1 MSFGSP
7 WMLWLLLLVPLVWL
21 YLAFVRK
28 PPTLVLPSVRPFRKR
43 GGGTRRFRAPD
54 LAEHFLLAALA
65 LLVVALAR
73 PRTGTER
80 VTVHTRGLDM
90 ILALDMSGSMTAY
103 DPPPELQN
111 ARQISEAIRSGKLRN
126 RFETAKT
133 ELERFAADRPGDR
146 IGLVGF
152 ADFAYRLVP
161 PTTDR
166 ELLNGRLKRLEPG
179 QIGTG
184 TNLASAMT
192 SAVNRL
198 KSADSPRRVL
208 VLFTDGAD
216 NVPFRVTPMQAA
228 ALAKECSVIIHT
240 VGIGGDRAVMAVKTP
255 FGARL
260 ENYPGE
266 FDEAMLRRI
275 AAATGGE
282 YFHAGNAEG
291 LRKVCEQ
298 INELERTDRNVE
310 KFVEYREYAPFVA
323 LAAAAL
329 AVLGAVL
336 GNTWKLRLP

>member
-1 MSFGSP
+1 MTFGSP
-7 WMLWLLLLVPLVWL
+7 WMLCLLALVPLVWL

-28 PPTLVLPSVRPFRKR
+28 PPTLVLPSVRPFRRR
-43 GGGTRRFRAPD
+43 GSGGRRFRTPD
-54 LAEHFLLAALA
+54 LTEHFLLAALA
-65 LLVVALAR
+65 LLAVALAR
-73 PRTGTER
+73 PRSGTER
-80 VTVHTRGLDM
+80 VVVRSRGLDM

-103 DPPPELQN
+103 DPPPELRST
-111 ARQISEAIRSGKLRN
+111 RQVSEAIRSGKLGN
-126 RFETAKT
+126 RFETAKK

-166 ELLNGRLKRLEPG
+166 ELLNARLKRLEPG

-184 TNLASAMT
+184 TNLASAMA

-216 NVPFRVTPMQAA
+216 NVPFRVTPEQSAL
-228 ALAKECSVIIHT
+228 LAKECRVIIHT
-240 VGIGGDRAVMAVKTP
+240 VGIGGPRAVMAVKTP
-255 FGARL
+255 FGTRL
-260 ENYPGE
+260 ESYPGE
-266 FDEAMLRRI
+266 FDEAVLRRI

-282 YFHAGNAEG
+282 YFHAGDAEK
-291 LRKVCEQ
+291 LREVCAR

-310 KFVEYREYAPFVA
+310 KFVEYREYAPLVA

-329 AVLGAVL
+329 AVIGMVL

>member
-1 MSFGSP
+1 MSFGCP
-7 WMLWLLLLVPLVWL
+7 WMLCLLLFVPLIWL
-21 YLAFVRK
+21 YLAFVKK
-28 PPTLVLPSVRPFRKR
+28 PPTLVLPSVSAFRRR
-43 GGGTRRFRAPD
+43 GGNRRFRTPN
-54 LAEHFLLAALA
+54 LTEHLLLTVLA

-73 PRTGTER
+73 PRSGTER
-80 VTVHTRGLDM
+80 VIVHTRGLDM

-103 DPPPELQN
+103 DPPPELKD
-111 ARQISEAIRSGKLRN
+111 ARRIGDAIRSGALKN
-126 RFETAKT
+126 RFATAKN

-166 ELLNGRLKRLEPG
+166 TLLNERLERLEPG

-184 TNLASAMT
+184 TNLASALV

-198 KSADSPRRVL
+198 KSSDSPRRVL
-208 VLFTDGAD
+208 ILFTDGAD
-216 NVPFRVTPMQAA
+216 NVPFRVTPEQAA
-228 ALAKECSVIIHT
+228 LLAKECNVIIHT
-240 VGIGGDRAVMAVKTP
+240 VGIGSKRAVMAVRTP
-255 FGARL
+255 FGTRL
-260 ENYPGE
+260 ESYPGE

-275 AAATGGE
+275 ARATGGE
-282 YFHAGNAEG
+282 YFHAGDAKG
-291 LRKVCEQ
+291 LRQVCDR

-310 KFVEYREYAPFVA
+310 KFVEYREYAPLVA

-329 AVLGAVL
+329 AVIGVVL

>member
-7 WMLWLLLLVPLVWL
+7 WLLCLLFLVPLVWL

-28 PPTLVLPSVRPFRKR
+28 PPTLVLPSVRPFRRR
-43 GGGTRRFRAPD
+43 GEGGRFRAPGM
-54 LAEHFLLAALA
+54 AEYFMLAALA
-65 LLVVALAR
+65 LLAVALAR
-73 PRTGTER
+73 PRSGTER
-80 VTVHTRGLDM
+80 VVVHTRGLDM

-111 ARQISEAIRSGKLRN
+111 ARQVSGAIRSGALKN

-166 ELLNGRLKRLEPG
+166 ELLNERLERLEPG

-184 TNLASAMT
+184 TNLASAMA

-198 KSADSPRRVL
+198 KRADSPRRVL

-228 ALAKECSVIIHT
+228 ALAKECRVIIHT
-240 VGIGGDRAVMAVKTP
+240 VGIGGNRAVMAVKTP
-255 FGARL
+255 FGTRL

-266 FDEAMLRRI
+266 FDEAVLRRI

-291 LRKVCEQ
+291 LRKVCAR

-329 AVLGAVL
+329 AIIGVVL

>member
-1 MSFGSP
+1 MSFGCP
-7 WMLWLLLLVPLVWL
+7 RMLCLLVFVPLVWL
-21 YLAFVRK
+21 YLAFVKK
-28 PPTLVLPSVRPFRKR
+28 PPTLVLPSVRPFRRR
-43 GGGTRRFRAPD
+43 GGARRFRVPGA
-54 LAEHFLLAALA
+54 AEHLMLAALA

-73 PRTGTER
+73 PRSGTER
-80 VTVHTRGLDM
+80 VVVHTRGLDM

-103 DPPPELQN
+103 DPPPKLQSS
-111 ARQISEAIRSGKLRN
+111 RQVGEAIRSGKLRN
-126 RFETAKT
+126 RFETAKG

-166 ELLNGRLKRLEPG
+166 ELLNERLKHLESG

-184 TNLASAMT
+184 TNLASAIA

-216 NVPFRVTPMQAA
+216 NVPFRVTPEQAA
-228 ALAKECSVIIHT
+228 RLAKECDVIIHT
-240 VGIGGDRAVMAVKTP
+240 VGIGGSRAVMTVRTP
-255 FGARL
+255 FGTRL

-282 YFHAGNAEG
+282 YFHAGDAEG
-291 LRKVCEQ
+291 LRKVCAR

-310 KFVEYREYAPFVA
+310 KFVEYREYAPLVA

-329 AVLGAVL
+329 ALAGVVLEHS
-336 GNTWKLRLP
+336 WKLRLP